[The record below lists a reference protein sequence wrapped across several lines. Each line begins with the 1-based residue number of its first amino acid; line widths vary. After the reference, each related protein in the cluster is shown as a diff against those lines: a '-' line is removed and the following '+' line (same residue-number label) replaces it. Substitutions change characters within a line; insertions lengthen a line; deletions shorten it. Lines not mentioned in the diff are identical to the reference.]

1 MTNIC
6 FADGSVMLAV
16 RTTGAFKFVI
26 SFFIL
31 TTTEHCCCSRYDQ
44 STQQKTIW
52 KPPQTTP
59 SFSSSLYIQLF
70 FSFFQQFAQNH
81 LSKKEVMCCRTESS
95 AKAKWAIRCFKFML
109 FSFFYPMNH
118 KKKIN
123 VQPIGAV
130 FTLLFRFKDWIRS
143 TYLLRFE

>member
-26 SFFIL
+26 SLFDYDGTLLLQQVWSVHSAENHLEAPPNYSVIFIF
-31 TTTEHCCCSRYDQ
+31 TVH
-44 STQQKTIW
+44 KT
-52 KPPQTTP
+52 
-59 SFSSSLYIQLF
+59 F

-95 AKAKWAIRCFKFML
+95 AEAKWAK
-109 FSFFYPMNH
+109 S
-118 KKKIN
+118 
-123 VQPIGAV
+123 QV
-130 FTLLFRFKDWIRS
+130 F
-143 TYLLRFE
+143 